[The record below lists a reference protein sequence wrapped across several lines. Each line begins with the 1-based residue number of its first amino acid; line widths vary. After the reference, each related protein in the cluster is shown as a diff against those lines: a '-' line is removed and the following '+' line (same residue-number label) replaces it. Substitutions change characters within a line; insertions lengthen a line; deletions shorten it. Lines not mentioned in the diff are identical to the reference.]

1 MRTTYPKDPSENVYV
16 TWDFTRDLVAG
27 ETLTGLQ
34 DSITPVTSNVQVSG
48 PPDPAIDNMLIGNP
62 VISGNVVQQMISL
75 GMLGA
80 TYALTAKCQTSLNR
94 VLKQGGEMF
103 VINAYLMT

>member
-1 MRTTYPKDPSENVYV
+1 MRTSSPKDPSENVYV
-16 TWDFTRDLVAG
+16 TWDFTADLVAG
-27 ETLTGLQ
+27 ETLTG
-34 DSITPVTSNVQVSG
+34 TPVTSNVQVSG
-48 PPDPAIDNMLIGNP
+48 PPDPAVDNMLIGNP

-80 TYALTAKCQTSLNR
+80 TYALTATCQTSLNR